1 MTQREPYLLSWSCSW
16 GLTVSVAVLG
26 VAGSIAMFSPDS
38 LLFGVRLD
46 AWCLAAFAAM
56 AALSIACANACAAAA
71 MHAVSRDHWHWPTLA
86 PALLCAAG
94 FAVASNI
101 AVHLGWS
108 VLAADA
114 ARPDLLPDVQL
125 VNNAALFLCF
135 AKPAMAW
142 IIEGRK
148 AMDRAEAGAAAKA
161 DDERIR
167 QELEARSANVTRFR
181 PKARSTG
188 HTLSKVAGNCA
199 LGLGALGAGLGGTDA
214 QAGAPPTVQPQSG
227 EEAPIVQMADARSL
241 QRQRIAQA
249 RELHMNGI
257 AKTEI
262 ARRLGVHRNTVASW
276 LRAT

>member
-1 MTQREPYLLSWSCSW
+1 MIQREPYLLSWGCSW

-26 VAGSIAMFSPDS
+26 VAGSVAMFSPDS
-38 LLFGVRLD
+38 LLLGVRLD
-46 AWCLAAFAAM
+46 AWCLTAFAAM

-108 VLAADA
+108 VLAANA

-148 AMDRAEAGAAAKA
+148 AMDRTEAGAATKA
-161 DDERIR
+161 EDERIR
-167 QELEARSANVTRFR
+167 QELEARSGNVTRFR

-188 HTLSKVAGNCA
+188 QALSKVAGNCA
-199 LGLGALGAGLGGTDA
+199 LGLGALGAGLGGADA
-214 QAGAPPTVQPQSG
+214 QAGAPPTVQPQGG
-227 EEAPIVQMADARSL
+227 EEAPIVQMADAQAVR
-241 QRQRIAQA
+241 RMHIA
-249 RELHMNGI
+249 E
-257 AKTEI
+257 
-262 ARRLGVHRNTVASW
+262 ARRMHSQGATIKAIAAQLGRHRNTISDW
-276 LRAT
+276 LKAA